1 MTFFAICVSGE
12 STNPDGMIG
21 LLEYREKEDGSG
33 EVPVMMFFKHGLEE
47 EKV

>member
-1 MTFFAICVSGE
+1 MIYFVLTSGE

-33 EVPVMMFFKHGLEE
+33 ETPVMMFFKHGLEE

>member
-1 MTFFAICVSGE
+1 MV
-12 STNPDGMIG
+12 G

-33 EVPVMMFFKHGLEE
+33 EVPIMIFFKHGLEE